1 MGYLNYYKI
10 AFNVSTCFNF
20 NNQITATEENSDQF
34 FSTSYKKVFEWLKSL
49 LIFSLLIFYTEKVL
63 IHTHTQHWNF
73 IGNACL
79 AEYILNPVVKNL
91 SFLDTV
97 IFYLNCWNNWWS
109 VFCHFFI
116 FKRSVFV
123 DPAFALVKVSVSA
136 EEFTEEVQV
145 SNQFFLVILVL
156 AEDSVDNAEVTD
168 VTVTSLDKVV
178 AFYVDFYNERTY
190 LQLHLTDD

>member
-1 MGYLNYYKI
+1 M
-10 AFNVSTCFNF
+10 
-20 NNQITATEENSDQF
+20 
-34 FSTSYKKVFEWLKSL
+34 
-49 LIFSLLIFYTEKVL
+49 
-63 IHTHTQHWNF
+63 
-73 IGNACL
+73 
-79 AEYILNPVVKNL
+79 
-91 SFLDTV
+91 
-97 IFYLNCWNNWWS
+97 
-109 VFCHFFI
+109 
-116 FKRSVFV
+116 
-123 DPAFALVKVSVSA
+123 SA